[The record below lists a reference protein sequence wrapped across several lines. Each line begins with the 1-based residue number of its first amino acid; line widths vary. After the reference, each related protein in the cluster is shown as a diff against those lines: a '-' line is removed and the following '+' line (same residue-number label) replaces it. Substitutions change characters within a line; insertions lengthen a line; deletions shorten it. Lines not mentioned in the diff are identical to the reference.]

1 LPELEEIREHMDG
14 SIETIKSYLGEET
27 DYLLNHTCEKIRS
40 KSLYLPGHDFVD
52 RTFVDSDR
60 PTQVLRNLKSIY
72 NHGRLAGT
80 GYVSILPVD
89 QGIEHSAV
97 ASFTPNPMYF
107 DPENIIKLALKT

>member
-1 LPELEEIREHMDG
+1 MDG

-40 KSLYLPGHDFVD
+40 ESLYLPGHDFVD

-72 NHGRLAGT
+72 NHGRLARHKALRCQ
-80 GYVSILPVD
+80 VVDLVWPVLAHD
-89 QGIEHSAV
+89 TEQGGLIQ
-97 ASFTPNPMYF
+97 
-107 DPENIIKLALKT
+107 